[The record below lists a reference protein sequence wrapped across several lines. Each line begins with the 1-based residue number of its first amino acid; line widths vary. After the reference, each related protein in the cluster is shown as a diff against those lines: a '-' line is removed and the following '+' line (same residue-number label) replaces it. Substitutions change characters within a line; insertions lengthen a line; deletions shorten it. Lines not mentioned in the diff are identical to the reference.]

1 MLANSRF
8 HYRHNQTREISFPLG
23 GLGTGSIGL
32 AGNGRLIDWEIF
44 NRPNKGSFNGFSHF
58 SVKAER
64 GGEIVDAR
72 ILQGDLHPPYSGI
85 INGPAFNSFGFGPS
99 REFLTGLP
107 HFQAVDFTGEF
118 PIARLDF
125 VDDKF
130 PGQVRLTAFNPFI
143 PLNDFDSGLPAAFF
157 EFEIENTTSESLV
170 YTLLGTLSNPLPA
183 NNLHTIKREPNRAY
197 LHLGT
202 DRLEASEVGETP
214 KNGLGDLTLAVE
226 SEEISAQAYWYRGGW
241 FDNLEIYWQDFKRP
255 GELNPRSYPPEKAG
269 ANNSG
274 SLAARF
280 TLPPKSSRRVRFVI
294 TWNFPYYENYWNNDS
309 NKVAQEKGLPT
320 RWVNYYATQFID
332 SLVSAH
338 YAMENWDRLFGET
351 LSFKEALYCS
361 DLDPVVIDAVAANL
375 AVIKSPT
382 VARLENGTFYGF
394 EGCHANA
401 GCCEG
406 SCTHVWNYAQ
416 AVPFLFPALERSMRE
431 ADYSFNQRGDGGM
444 RFRLPLPEG
453 LTAEDYWVFHPCA
466 DGQFGDVLK
475 TYADWKICGD
485 TKWLRKFWP
494 AIKKSIEFAWSPSN
508 EYRWDPKKTG
518 VLSGRMHHTLDME
531 LYSPDAWL
539 TGFYL
544 AALKAGA
551 EIAEVM
557 GEPETATEYRRIFEK
572 GKAWVDTH
580 LFNGEYYH
588 QLIDLKD
595 RSILEKFES
604 GSASLSGKVMDA
616 YWDAEHQEIKY
627 QIGEGCEIDQ
637 LLAQFHANIY
647 GLGDIFDPAQARTAL
662 GALYKYN
669 FKKPMREAYNPCR
682 VFALNDEAGLVM
694 CAWPEG
700 AQKPVI
706 PIPYSQEV
714 MTGFEYAAAVL
725 MIQSGLVEEGLQ
737 VVAAVRDRYDGEKR
751 NPWNEI
757 ECGSNYARS
766 MASYGLLTA
775 FSGFEFDLS
784 KKMIGFNPI
793 RLQNNGSYKVFW
805 SLASGWGM
813 YRQAPEK
820 VMLEIIN
827 GGIELHRLRL
837 PFLKENAIT
846 SIYLGNKVVEFTQN
860 DGEIRFNRPVKIWKD
875 SSLVINLA

>member
-1 MLANSRF
+1 MVTNSRF
-8 HYRHNQTREISFPLG
+8 HYCHERTREISFPLG
-23 GLGTGSIGL
+23 GIGTGSIGL

-58 SVKAER
+58 AVKVER
-64 GGEIVDAR
+64 NGNVVDAR
-72 ILQGDLHPPYSGI
+72 VLQGDLHPPYSGA
-85 INGPAFNSFGFGPS
+85 INGPGFNSFGFGPS
-99 REFLTGLP
+99 RELLTGLP
-107 HFQAVDFTGEF
+107 HFQSLEFTGEF
-118 PIARLDF
+118 PIAGLDF
-125 VDDKF
+125 VDEKF

-157 EFEIENTTSESLV
+157 EFEMQNTTAETLD

-183 NNLHTIKREPNRAY
+183 NNLHIIKRETNRAY
-197 LHLGT
+197 LHLT
-202 DRLEASEVGETP
+202 SDSTAASVASTAP
-214 KNGLGDLTLAVE
+214 KTGPGDLTLGVE
-226 SEEISAQAYWYRGGW
+226 GEAISAQAYWYRGGW
-241 FDNLEIYWQDFKRP
+241 FDNLEVYWQDFKQP
-255 GELNPRSYPPEKAG
+255 GELKPRSYPAEKAG

-274 SLAARF
+274 SLAAHF
-280 TLPPKSSRRVRFVI
+280 TLPPGASKRVRFVI
-294 TWNFPYYENYWNNDS
+294 TWNFPYYENFWNNDT
-309 NKVAQEKGLPT
+309 NKITQEKGLPT
-320 RWVNYYATQFID
+320 RWINYYATQFID

-338 YAMENWDRLFGET
+338 YALENWDRLFAET
-351 LSFKEALYCS
+351 LSFKQALYSS
-361 DLDPVVIDAVAANL
+361 DLDPAVIDAVAANL

-394 EGCHANA
+394 EGCHPNS

-431 ADYSFNQRGDGGM
+431 ANFNFNQRKDGGM
-444 RFRLPLPEG
+444 RFRLPLPIG
-453 LTAEDYWVFHPCA
+453 LTAEEYWVFHPCA

-485 TKWLRKFWP
+485 TPWLKRFWP
-494 AIKKSIEFAWSPSN
+494 AIKKAIEFAWSPTN
-508 EYRWDPKKTG
+508 EYRWDPEKQG

-551 EIAEVM
+551 EIAGVM
-557 GEPETATEYRRIFEK
+557 GEPDTAAEYRRIFEK
-572 GKAWVDTH
+572 GKAWVDGH

-595 RSILEKFES
+595 KSVLERFES
-604 GSASLSGKVMDA
+604 GAASLSGKVMDA
-616 YWDAEHQEIKY
+616 YWDEEHQEIKY

-647 GLGDIFDPAQARTAL
+647 GLGEIFDPGQARTAL
-662 GALYKYN
+662 QSMFKYN
-669 FKKPMREAYNPCR
+669 FKQPMRAAYNPCR

-694 CAWPEG
+694 CAWPDWV
-700 AQKPVI
+700 QKPVI

-737 VVAAVRDRYDGEKR
+737 VVSAVRDRYDGEKR

-766 MASYGLLTA
+766 MASYGLLTT
-775 FSGFEFDLS
+775 FSGFEFDLAN
-784 KKMIGFNPI
+784 KMIGFNPL
-793 RLQNNGSYKVFW
+793 RLHDGRFQVFW

-813 YRQAPEK
+813 YHQAPEK
-820 VMLEIIN
+820 IELEIIA
-827 GGIELHRLRL
+827 GGIELQRLRL
-837 PFLKENAIT
+837 PFLKENEIKSIT
-846 SIYLGNKVVEFTQN
+846 IGHNQAAFTQIY
-860 DGEIRFNRPVKIWKD
+860 GEIAFTRPVKIWKD
-875 SSLVINLA
+875 NSLVINLS